1 MPLLARPVDRALTVE
16 QARGRTSS
24 YIYGNIIMLT
34 VTVSL
39 TATSISHGAAV
50 VTVLATAVT
59 TFLAHVLAHFVGHG
73 IGREDTPEAEARES
87 ARDIVRDAWPIVTS
101 GLVPTVLLAAAWSG
115 WIPASVAQVAA
126 SVVLIVRIAL
136 VGLMVQRFSGRPASR
151 SAFWSGIGIAVLA
164 AVIVALKV
172 VFAH

>member
-1 MPLLARPVDRALTVE
+1 MPPLTRRADRALTVE

-39 TATSISHGAAV
+39 SVTAISHGAAV
-50 VTVLATAVT
+50 VTALATAVT
-59 TFLAHVLAHFVGHG
+59 TFLAHVLSHVVGHS
-73 IGREDTPEAEARES
+73 IGLGDTPEDEARES
-87 ARDIVRDAWPIVTS
+87 AREIVRDAWPIVTS
-101 GLVPTVLLAAAWSG
+101 GLVPVILLVVAWVG
-115 WIPASVAQVAA
+115 WIPAEVAQIAA

-136 VGLMVQRFSGRPASR
+136 VGLMIPRLSGRPASR
-151 SAFWSGIGIAVLA
+151 SAFWSGIGIALIA
-164 AVIVALKV
+164 AIIVALKV